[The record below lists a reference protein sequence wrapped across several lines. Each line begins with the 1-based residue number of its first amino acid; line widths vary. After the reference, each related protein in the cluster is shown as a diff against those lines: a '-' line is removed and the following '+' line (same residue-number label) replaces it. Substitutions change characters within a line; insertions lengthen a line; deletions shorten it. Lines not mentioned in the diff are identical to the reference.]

1 MACNLFCNIF
11 SSHLQVT
18 MDEFFQSL
26 EFFCAIRLDSEYHS
40 HPLTGQLVKPVK
52 FVLVGSGSE
61 IRSLYYYVTV
71 PPSFSQA
78 FPASKSWGRITD
90 SMSNRCLSCICPSY
104 NKHSILSNLE
114 LRNSSMNLFGRHCGG
129 VGKARVQYKQN
140 RRSGCWSVKRPRPP
154 NGDFHCMRAKSLLSD

>member
-1 MACNLFCNIF
+1 
-11 SSHLQVT
+11 

-71 PPSFSQA
+71 PPSFPKLFLPVNRGAVSQTRCRIDV
-78 FPASKSWGRITD
+78 FPAFALPITNTRF
-90 SMSNRCLSCICPSY
+90 SPTWSFG
-104 NKHSILSNLE
+104 IL
-114 LRNSSMNLFGRHCGG
+114 R
-129 VGKARVQYKQN
+129 
-140 RRSGCWSVKRPRPP
+140 
-154 NGDFHCMRAKSLLSD
+154 